1 MMGGAPLQ
9 LCKNLAMSRR
19 WQRRVCITACWALS
33 ACAGMDRS
41 PQGRFDRAVKQLE
54 AAQSPEQR
62 FYALDDAA
70 KEGFV
75 LGKIDDA
82 RRYAEE
88 LMSLTPQFQG
98 NWNYGNAVQDSN
110 LVLGRIAIREGNL
123 GRAKEYLLASG
134 GGPGSPVMRSFGPN
148 MSLANDLLEKGERDV
163 VLQYFE
169 LCRKF
174 WKSHPEK
181 LDEWSRHVR
190 AGERPEFGAN
200 LVY

>member
-1 MMGGAPLQ
+1 M
-9 LCKNLAMSRR
+9 
-19 WQRRVCITACWALS
+19 
-33 ACAGMDRS
+33 
-41 PQGRFDRAVKQLE
+41 KQLD
-54 AAQSPEQR
+54 AAKSPEQR

-88 LMSLTPQFQG
+88 LMSLAPQFQG

-169 LCRKF
+169 LCRRF
-174 WKSHPEK
+174 WKAHPEK
-181 LDEWSRHVR
+181 LDEWSRQVR
-190 AGERPEFGAN
+190 AGARPDFGAN